1 MNDSNRILSAIGLF
15 TVVIVLTAVVSF
27 GSIWAYHALF
37 EPRPAVETTS
47 RPVSA
52 ALPEPAP
59 PSSPEPPATMPG
71 QQESV
76 AAPKVIP
83 TETFSPAEA
92 VSPAKTDPRFCVWD
106 PDRLM
111 SASAAGK
118 AIDAYARGYAGV
130 MDKNIAALN
139 AALASKD
146 PRFNAAEARKL
157 IAQFRERKTSAP
169 ADARK
174 LLLSLAVETVKSL
187 DGYEN
192 AFLIEKSAV
201 TLAPDSADI
210 TPALIA
216 EFDRMKLNLP
226 QLPKPLRLPEP
237 PKAQKPPE
245 QPKSSA
251 RRGK

>member
-15 TVVIVLTAVVSF
+15 TVVIVLTAAVSF
-27 GSIWAYHALF
+27 GSIWGYHTLF

-52 ALPEPAP
+52 ALPEPARR
-59 PSSPEPPATMPG
+59 SSPEPRATTPG
-71 QQESV
+71 QQESA
-76 AAPKVIP
+76 AAPKVVS

-92 VSPAKTDPRFCVWD
+92 VPAVKTEPRFCVWD

-111 SASAAGK
+111 SSSAAGK
-118 AIDAYARGYAGV
+118 AIRDYARGYAGV

-139 AALASKD
+139 SAIAAKD
-146 PRFNAAEARKL
+146 PRLNVSEARKL
-157 IAQFRERKTSAP
+157 IAQYQERKSSAP
-169 ADARK
+169 KDARK
-174 LLLSLAVETVKSL
+174 LLLSLAAETVKSL

-192 AFLIEKSAV
+192 VFLIEKSAV

-226 QLPKPLRLPEP
+226 QLPKPIILHEP
-237 PKAQKPPE
+237 PKSA
-245 QPKSSA
+245 PK
-251 RRGK
+251 RGK

>member
-1 MNDSNRILSAIGLF
+1 MNNTNRILSTIGLF
-15 TVVIVLTAVVSF
+15 TVVIVLTAAVSF
-27 GSIWAYHALF
+27 GSIWAYHALYA
-37 EPRPAVETTS
+37 PRTGAGTPPAGAAA
-47 RPVSA
+47 PVSA
-52 ALPEPAP
+52 PPAP
-59 PSSPEPPATMPG
+59 ERPAADDVPSRPEPPPP
-71 QQESV
+71 V
-76 AAPKVIP
+76 APAEP
-83 TETFSPAEA
+83 SPAAE
-92 VSPAKTDPRFCVWD
+92 PGPRFCVWD

-237 PKAQKPPE
+237 PKVQKPPE